1 MTLLRPLLD
10 RVSLTGPDDQTDLED
25 LRGLSMAYPFV
36 EWALLYVPHNEG
48 AARNPTR
55 AWRQAF
61 FDAQLAG
68 YSAVHL
74 CGSLAFEELL
84 LGRLP
89 SEILKAD
96 RLQLNINARKR
107 EFSDEQVLE
116 VYRRALQLGP
126 DLILQYHVDSTA
138 VIQTFLNTL
147 TKADLPRVH
156 VLLDE
161 SRGLGKAPEHW
172 RWPDELGTDVFVGFA
187 GGLGPDNIAAVLT
200 QLQRHGLRY
209 WPDMESGLR
218 TQNQFDTAKATCVLS
233 AAADVRQ
240 PNA

>member
-1 MTLLRPLLD
+1 MPSSTPLLD
-10 RVSLTGPDDQTDLED
+10 RVSLTGPDDQTDLSD
-25 LRGLSMAYPFV
+25 LHGLSVAYPFV

-48 AARNPTR
+48 APRNPTR

-61 FDAQLAG
+61 FDAGLPG
-68 YSAVHL
+68 HSAVHL

-84 LGRLP
+84 QDRLP
-89 SEILKAD
+89 DDVLKAD

-116 VYRRALQLGP
+116 VYRRALDLGP
-126 DLILQYHVDSTA
+126 DLILQHHGDSA
-138 VIQTFLNTL
+138 GVIQVFLQAL
-147 TKADLPRVH
+147 GDADRARVH
-156 VLLDE
+156 ILLDE

-172 RWPDELGTDVFVGFA
+172 RWPAELGTNVFCGFA
-187 GGLGPDNIAAVLT
+187 GGLGPDNIATVLA

-218 TQNQFDTAKATCVLS
+218 TQNQFDTAKAHQVLS
-233 AAADVRQ
+233 AAALVRQ
-240 PNA
+240 DT